1 MKFSFRTAPEI
12 HFGAGTLG
20 EAPAAVARLGTR
32 CLLVSGKHSLE
43 RSGKLAAIEEGL
55 RARGVSMARFC
66 VDGEPDLA
74 IADEG
79 ARIAREGRHDVVL
92 AIGGGSVIDAAKAA
106 AALATNEGSAI
117 DYVEAVGA
125 GRTIE
130 NAPLPLV
137 AVPTTAGSGSEV
149 TKNSVLRVPDLR
161 VKRSIRSDLMVPR
174 VALVDPSLIATAPKS
189 VAASSGLD
197 ALTHLVEAYL
207 SKGAQPMTDVLVVP
221 GITLAYRALV
231 ALAEDRA
238 TDESHEAMALAALWG
253 GIALANAGL
262 GAVHGLVA
270 PLGGLCGV
278 PHGAGCGCLLPATF
292 ATNVAALRARA
303 PGHPALAR
311 AHEVADLL
319 LPPDAPDRSPERAA
333 DAFQGLR
340 DKLDVPS
347 LRSYGVSE
355 TDLASIIA
363 GSRAGSMR
371 SNPIELT
378 DAELEG
384 ILARSLGAP
393 LG

>member
-1 MKFSFRTAPEI
+1 MKFSFRTTPEI
-12 HFGAGTLG
+12 HFGAGSLA
-20 EAPAAVARLGTR
+20 EAPAAVARLGRR
-32 CLLVSGKHSLE
+32 CLLVSGRFSLE
-43 RSGKLAAIEEGL
+43 RSGKLAQIEDGL
-55 RARGVSMARFC
+55 RAQGVALSRYR
-66 VDGEPDLA
+66 VDGEPDLVV
-74 IADEG
+74 ADEG
-79 ARIAREGRHDVVL
+79 ARVAREGGCDVVL

-106 AALATNEGSAI
+106 AALATNEGAAI

-125 GRTIE
+125 GKSITR
-130 NAPLPLV
+130 APLPLV

-149 TKNSVLRVPDLR
+149 TKNSVLRVPELR

-174 VALVDPSLIATAPKS
+174 VAIVDPALIATAPRS

-221 GITLAYRALV
+221 GITLAYRALG

-270 PLGGLCGV
+270 PLGGFCGV

-303 PGHPALAR
+303 PAHPALAR

-319 LPPDAPDRSPERAA
+319 LPRDAPDRSPERAA
-333 DAFQGLR
+333 DAFRALR
-340 DKLDVPS
+340 DKLGVPP
-347 LRSYGVSE
+347 LRGYGVGE
-355 TDLASIIA
+355 ADLASIIA

-378 DAELEG
+378 DDELEG
-384 ILARSLGAP
+384 ILRRTLDG
-393 LG
+393 